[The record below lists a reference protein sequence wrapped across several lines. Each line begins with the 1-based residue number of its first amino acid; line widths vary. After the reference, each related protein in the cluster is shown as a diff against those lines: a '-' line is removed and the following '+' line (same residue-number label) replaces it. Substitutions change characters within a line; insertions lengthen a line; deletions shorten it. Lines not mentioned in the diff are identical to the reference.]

1 MKKIHDI
8 LNYVNANSRNI
19 GILIKIENL
28 CGSHFQFLNPRERM
42 ALIRS
47 LSIQLCMEFSDLEY
61 NPDLNELIRTA
72 NGLSIADRVGL
83 IRCLA
88 DNTSLPTMEKKNG
101 N

>member
-47 LSIQLCMEFSDLEY
+47 ISIQLCMEFSDSKY
-61 NPDLNELIRTA
+61 NLDLNELVPMAYR
-72 NGLSIADRVGL
+72 LSVSDRVGL

-88 DNTSLPTMEKKNG
+88 DNISLPTMEKKNG